1 MLKSL
6 FRKKSITA
14 LHNEIQ
20 KSHEHSLHKVL
31 TVRDLT
37 AFGIAA
43 IIGAGI
49 FSTIGTASA
58 EGGPGVIFL
67 LFLQRLPAVL
77 QHFATLNLQA

>member
-31 TVRDLT
+31 S
-37 AFGIAA
+37 F
-43 IIGAGI
+43 
-49 FSTIGTASA
+49 F
-58 EGGPGVIFL
+58 